1 MENLRMCGMCM
12 YWELEP
18 QGCSSFWG
26 RCTYT
31 IENNGR
37 KVPFK
42 SEDLHYTEGKDCP
55 YWKLKEK

>member
-1 MENLRMCGMCM
+1 MCGMCM
-12 YWELEP
+12 HWELEP

-37 KVPFK
+37 KMPFK

-55 YWKLKEK
+55 HWKLKEK

>member
-1 MENLRMCGMCM
+1 MH
-12 YWELEP
+12 WELEP

-37 KVPFK
+37 KMPFK

-55 YWKLKEK
+55 HWKLKEK